1 MNANMLVFKLKFYA
15 QLSNDTYRSKF
26 IMASLKLFKFTNFHN
41 CLMFLSAVHLFMNA
55 HFYSYIHMYIY
66 LCILCFNA

>member
-55 HFYSYIHMYIY
+55 HFYSYIYVHISMYIV
-66 LCILCFNA
+66 F